1 MAELPFKTSLWGS
14 NPGAPSSPP
23 RAPDQE
29 APWNK
34 EGKAQPLH
42 TRPHAGEGE
51 EGVQLGKSGQQQ
63 FLGNRVCAIAGQA
76 PGLPERGAGPAE
88 AGPRGQAPLSGAAR
102 HPSTPMPILTHAVVA
117 RLLAEPWGPGGP
129 GSGADS
135 AGWSERERRGR
146 GRRSRG
152 GT

>member
-51 EGVQLGKSGQQQ
+51 EGGQLGKSRQQQ

-76 PGLPERGAGPAE
+76 PGLPERGARPCRGRTARPSSPEWGCPA
-88 AGPRGQAPLSGAAR
+88 AQHTHAHTHPRGGGQIAGGTL
-102 HPSTPMPILTHAVVA
+102 
-117 RLLAEPWGPGGP
+117 GPGRP
-129 GSGADS
+129 GV
-135 AGWSERERRGR
+135 
-146 GRRSRG
+146 G
-152 GT
+152 G